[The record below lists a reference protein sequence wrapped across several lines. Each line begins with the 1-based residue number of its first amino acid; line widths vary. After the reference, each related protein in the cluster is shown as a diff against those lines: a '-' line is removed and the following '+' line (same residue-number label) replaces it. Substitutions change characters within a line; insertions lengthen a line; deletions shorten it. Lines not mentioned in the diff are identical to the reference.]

1 MERGLW
7 KVCLL
12 ATTANSLDL
21 YSPPNL
27 EVYQTQ
33 PESSSMLDGD
43 QDQAKPI
50 SKILQDFIDG
60 NRNVHDVIE
69 EVIEETDDPTM
80 EDFLT
85 W

>member
-1 MERGLW
+1 M
-7 KVCLL
+7 L

-21 YSPPNL
+21 YSIPPNL
-27 EVYQTQ
+27 EVYQAQ

-43 QDQAKPI
+43 QDQAKLI

-60 NRNVHDVIE
+60 NRNVRDVIE
-69 EVIEETDDPTM
+69 EVIEETDDPTI

-85 W
+85 